1 MDHAGIE
8 PGTCARRMRY
18 SLLVVRA
25 SGIGR
30 RCTPLAVFALAVG
43 SGCSPDGGK
52 PSAPSSLD
60 GTASFCGD
68 GRVDPGEQCDDGNQD
83 DADECLRTCFRPARW
98 VPSDPHIHGR
108 GCGVRLGPDELLRE
122 SSERGIE
129 VTAALIWGSG
139 FAAERRYFTGND
151 DPASGPGRL
160 LHYDLEV
167 SHFAADR
174 TGHLVLLGLYSID
187 FSADPYVRPQSLIPV
202 LSWALGQGPRV
213 VAGMAHG
220 QFWPSDGGF
229 PPPGRSCCVPWD
241 FPPEAI
247 RGRLTFLESERL
259 SPGPPLDPGTELLWR
274 SVLNAGARVA
284 LAGASDYPC
293 IHDTLTDQTP
303 RTDVLLD
310 GEVSYN
316 AWLDAL
322 RAGRTVLVR
331 GRDHHLNLRVAGQP
345 LGSEVSV
352 GAGETL
358 RLSVETVASDPVTV
372 TILVNGAPKLSV
384 PMEAGTRAAAA
395 TLSLTE
401 SAWIAAT
408 SAWATTSP
416 IYVVVGGQPIRGP
429 AEDICYL
436 RLYMDYLSGLVRRGR
451 LDLGS
456 ERRLALDTYAAV
468 ARELDVRFA
477 EAGGTTCP

>member
-1 MDHAGIE
+1 
-8 PGTCARRMRY
+8 
-18 SLLVVRA
+18 
-25 SGIGR
+25 
-30 RCTPLAVFALAVG
+30 
-43 SGCSPDGGK
+43 
-52 PSAPSSLD
+52 
-60 GTASFCGD
+60 
-68 GRVDPGEQCDDGNQD
+68 
-83 DADECLRTCFRPARW
+83 
-98 VPSDPHIHGR
+98 
-108 GCGVRLGPDELLRE
+108 LRE

-151 DPASGPGRL
+151 DPASVPGRL

-174 TGHLVLLGLYSID
+174 TGHLVLLGLHSID
-187 FSADPYVRPQSLIPV
+187 FSADPYLRPRSPIPV

-229 PPPGRSCCVPWD
+229 PPPGRDCCMPWD
-241 FPPEAI
+241 FPVEAI
-247 RGRLTFLESERL
+247 RGRLTFLGTERL

-293 IHDTLTDQTP
+293 IHPTLTDQTP

-310 GEVSYN
+310 GEISYD

-352 GAGETL
+352 GTGEAL
-358 RLSVETVASDPVTV
+358 RLSVETVAFDPVTV
-372 TILVNGAPKLSV
+372 TILVNGAPTLFV
-384 PMEAGTRAAAA
+384 PMEAGTRSAAA

-408 SAWATTSP
+408 TPWATTSP
-416 IYVVVGGQPIRGP
+416 IYVVVGGRPIRGP
-429 AEDICYL
+429 AQDICYL
-436 RLYMDYLSGLVRRGR
+436 RRFMDHLSGLVRRGR

-456 ERRLALDTYAAV
+456 ERGLALNTYAAV